1 MSALSR
7 AAVGTTAL
15 TLAAA
20 LLTVSIPP
28 GLSALALARASA
40 VTVCNGNTEL
50 LEVRSMEIL
59 KLILENWLIFVI
71 VVVLLGL
78 TVYAVLRFLKLT
90 PQQQLDKI
98 RIALLYMVTEAEK
111 ELKRKTGQVKRAM
124 VWDWLVE
131 RFPIITLFI
140 TEEKYDELLDE
151 ALEKFKK
158 MLESNSSLY
167 DYVYNTVTVS
177 DEDTEDDIL
186 RKITEGA

>member
-1 MSALSR
+1 
-7 AAVGTTAL
+7 
-15 TLAAA
+15 
-20 LLTVSIPP
+20 
-28 GLSALALARASA
+28 
-40 VTVCNGNTEL
+40 
-50 LEVRSMEIL
+50 MEIL
-59 KLILENWLIFVI
+59 KMILENWLIFVI
-71 VVVLLGL
+71 VVALLGL

-124 VWDWLVE
+124 VWDWLAE

-167 DYVYNTVTVS
+167 DYVYNTVSVS
-177 DEDTEDDIL
+177 DEDTKDDIL

>member
-1 MSALSR
+1 
-7 AAVGTTAL
+7 
-15 TLAAA
+15 
-20 LLTVSIPP
+20 
-28 GLSALALARASA
+28 
-40 VTVCNGNTEL
+40 
-50 LEVRSMEIL
+50 MEIL

-111 ELKRKTGQVKRAM
+111 ELKRKTGQLKKAM
-124 VWDWLVE
+124 VWDLLVE

>member
-1 MSALSR
+1 
-7 AAVGTTAL
+7 
-15 TLAAA
+15 
-20 LLTVSIPP
+20 
-28 GLSALALARASA
+28 
-40 VTVCNGNTEL
+40 
-50 LEVRSMEIL
+50 MEIL

-111 ELKRKTGQVKRAM
+111 ELKRKTGQVKKAM
-124 VWDWLVE
+124 VWDLLVE